1 MKKILL
7 AVLTIITLSAFQIA
21 KESNE
26 HVKWLTNL
34 EKAKKI
40 AKKTHKPILLYFTG
54 SDWCAPCKGLDDNV
68 FSTERFEYYADNF
81 VLVKVDIPRANDIIS
96 EKQLKYNKKL
106 LQKYNKEE
114 HFYYLLVLN
123 HKGQKLGKMKGYY
136 MKYDYYFSF
145 FDKMI
150 AKYAN

>member
-1 MKKILL
+1 MKKIFL
-7 AVLTIITLSAFQIA
+7 AFIVVALLSAFQIKKA
-21 KESNE
+21 ENN
-26 HVKWLTNL
+26 VKWLTNL

-40 AKKTHKPILLYFTG
+40 SKKTKKPILLYFTG
-54 SDWCAPCKGLDDNV
+54 SDWCAPCKGLEDNV
-68 FSTERFEYYADNF
+68 FSTERFEYYADNYI
-81 VLVKVDIPRANDIIS
+81 LVKVDIPRAIDIIS

-106 LQKYNKEE
+106 LKIYNNDE

-145 FDKMI
+145 FDKMLK
-150 AKYAN
+150 AYNK